1 MQTSDTELAS
11 NTDKVSARPVAA
23 VVEAAAAAAVVVD
36 GVAAVVADAADVVGG
51 TLPLSSLQNKLQIG

>member
-23 VVEAAAAAAVVVD
+23 VVEAAAAVVVD

>member
-23 VVEAAAAAAVVVD
+23 VVEAAAAAVVVD